1 MGYKIQDLFQNDSSF
16 NEFETALQ
24 LLKAIGFEGV
34 ELNLNID
41 DERTLTKIHE
51 SINRSGLK
59 LAAVGTGLLFI
70 VNHLSFTDSS
80 PEKRVGSLQNVV
92 SCNVDAIST

>member
-1 MGYKIQDLFQNDSSF
+1 MGYNIQDLFQNDSSF
-16 NEFETALQ
+16 NEFEKALQ
-24 LLKAIGFEGV
+24 LLKANGFEGV

-59 LAAVGTGLLFI
+59 LAAALDCC
-70 VNHLSFTDSS
+70 S
-80 PEKRVGSLQNVV
+80 
-92 SCNVDAIST
+92 